1 MDTITEC
8 FETILKGGKEESR
21 RAARRVRKLV
31 YSSSASDRGIYEQIA
46 ALVEVA
52 PEKYARILEDWRQ
65 ENFVIAISVIYFLH
79 SKDNQPDFLFPWL
92 FQLLEHPN
100 GYIRHAAVKMISQ
113 EIWPLTYHIRFPGEK
128 SSFYKLLP
136 EQADNILYSLFVSL
150 NRLLSAVWQ
159 PKYKKYKYI
168 SSLPPSPYKSA
179 QMVLAELE
187 ESCGEGY
194 MDRFTAGGISRSNIE
209 IESKEQIL
217 KRRKEIEKE
226 LLEMLKATKS
236 DFELN
241 DIKEIIYNE
250 DGQDDL
256 AKIIAMFDTGQ
267 YAPEELQDLL
277 ELVNN
282 AWNYFPHKIIGG
294 FSPAEKVLEFQK
306 KYGEKF

>member
-1 MDTITEC
+1 M
-8 FETILKGGKEESR
+8 
-21 RAARRVRKLV
+21 RKLV
-31 YSSSASDRGIYEQIA
+31 YSSSASGRGKYEHIA
-46 ALVEVA
+46 ALLEAA

-79 SKDNQPDFLFPWL
+79 GRDNWPDFLFPWL
-92 FQLLEHPN
+92 FQLLQHPN
-100 GYIRHAAVKMISQ
+100 GYIRHAAVKMICL
-113 EIWPLTYHIRFPGEK
+113 EIGPLTYHIRFPGK
-128 SSFYKLLP
+128 RSGFHKLSP
-136 EQADNILYSLFVSL
+136 EQADSILYSLFVSL
-150 NRLLSAVWQ
+150 NSLLSAVWQ

-194 MDRFTAGGISRSNIE
+194 MDRFTSGGKSLSDIG
-209 IESKEQIL
+209 IESKEQIF

-226 LLEMLKATKS
+226 LLEMLKETKS
-236 DFELN
+236 DFVLN

-250 DGQDDL
+250 NGQDDL

-294 FSPAEKVLEFQK
+294 LSPAEKVLKFRK
-306 KYGEKF
+306 KYGKKF